1 MSNRHN
7 RTGVCLA
14 LPLVV
19 SIFAASANPAAAQ
32 EPSGMQ
38 KFMDAIGLIELPK
51 DPINYR
57 ERAPLVVPPSPG
69 LIPPRS
75 AEDISKYNPDWPVD
89 HDNRPGK
96 TVDVDA
102 SKRTENPFYSGDRL
116 SPAEMARGRIS
127 RAAAE
132 KQRVPEAPRAEND
145 SNRLSPSQL
154 GFKGWGS
161 KKEEQVVFTG
171 EPERRY
177 LTEPPPGLRTPSF
190 DAPYGIVTERPEPKK
205 RDPFDRGPGAGGQ

>member
-14 LPLVV
+14 LPLAIVF
-19 SIFAASANPAAAQ
+19 IAAIANPASAQ
-32 EPSGMQ
+32 EPTAMQ
-38 KFMDAIGLIELPK
+38 KFLDAIGVIEIPK
-51 DPINYR
+51 DPIVYR

-89 HDNRPGK
+89 HDNRRAKSGDADAHLK
-96 TVDVDA
+96 TED
-102 SKRTENPFYSGDRL
+102 SFYSGLPL
-116 SPAEMARGRIS
+116 SPAELNRGRIS
-127 RAAAE
+127 RAAASR
-132 KQRVPEAPRAEND
+132 QRVPDVPGPENHD
-145 SNRLSPSQL
+145 TNRLTPSQL
-154 GFKGWGS
+154 GFKGWNA
-161 KKEEQVVFTG
+161 KKDEKVVFTG

-190 DAPYGIVTERPEPKK
+190 DAPYGIVTERPEPKR
-205 RDPFDRGPGAGGQ
+205 RDPFERGPDVNR